1 MITNLE
7 EFYKKIQNPILD
19 ENNFDSLIGAYAN
32 HNFLDS
38 NYQGSISNVYTTG
51 SNIFTPDDLNEFY
64 AKIFNYWKKHLTTR
78 EIANTSPWYSLQQYF
93 KNIGDV
99 TTWKDAVAAFP
110 HKRKTEYLDKFLDV
124 SKDHQRISSVD
135 IHEQDSKTQTTP
147 FDVEHILYVNV
158 DLKHLHKFASEFL
171 DKCEKK
177 NLPYLFEIQTRF
189 RNDKSFAI
197 SSDSKHLLDY
207 YQILQEIIKED
218 KELKEHIYHPP
229 VFSGIV
235 DGWIGYESAEV
246 AKSKDTEKFNHLILS
261 KGFKKMVADQPKL
274 ALEDEDGEKMSIVD
288 LASSNVVYSQI
299 DYLSKIDRK
308 QLKEYYNLKPRDL
321 KSKKFLNSIFSNVK
335 EEMLKGIKNKSFKF
349 DDVVIDFRKRGFF
362 SRKKVHKDGITISHQ
377 DLERSLSKTL
387 QNITQDYPKTKSLLQ
402 KGILKMA
409 DEKGLDATTFCMTK
423 KDKSLFSKLFTG
435 KSKAKKDKRRVEK
448 KKNFNRQ
455 TAQDFTNFFCTTST
469 KLLEDKKKEN
479 NPFLYHLTK
488 DQIIQDLP
496 INSKEESRFKGV
508 MSEDEIRQSQIKL
521 GFISPNLDLDSTYR
535 LKKDQIIQ
543 DLPINSKEESRYQGV
558 MTEQEIENSKQKIK
572 TFCKK

>member
-7 EFYKKIQNPILD
+7 DFYKKIQNPILD
-19 ENNFDSLIGAYAN
+19 ESNFDSLIEAYAS
-32 HNFLDS
+32 HNFLDN
-38 NYQGSISNVYTTG
+38 NYQGDVSNVYAKG
-51 SNIFTPDDLNEFY
+51 SHVFTPDDLNEFY
-64 AKIFNYWKKHLTTR
+64 AKVFNYWKKHLTTR
-78 EIANTSPWYSLQQYF
+78 EISNTSPLYSLQQHF

-110 HKRKTEYLDKFLDV
+110 HKRKTEYLNKFLDV
-124 SKDHQRISSVD
+124 SKESLQISSVD
-135 IHEQDSKTQTTP
+135 IHEEDGNMHSTP
-147 FDVEHILYVNV
+147 FEVEHVLYVNV
-158 DLKHLHKFASEFL
+158 DLVYLHKFASKFL
-171 DKCEKK
+171 DKCEDKD
-177 NLPYLFEIQTRF
+177 LPYLFEMQTRF
-189 RNDKSFAI
+189 RNDKSFTI
-197 SSDSKHLLDY
+197 RSDSKHLLDY

-218 KELKEHIYHPP
+218 KDLKAHIYHPP
-229 VFSGIV
+229 VFCGSV

-246 AKSKDTEKFNHLILS
+246 AKSRDTEQYNHLILS
-261 KGFKKMVADQPKL
+261 KEFKKMIANQPEL
-274 ALEDEDGEKMSIVD
+274 PVDDDEKEKVSVVD
-288 LASSNVVYSQI
+288 LASSNAVYSQI

-321 KSKKFLNSIFSNVK
+321 KNKKFLNSIFSNVK

-435 KSKAKKDKRRVEK
+435 KSKAKKDERKVEK

-455 TAQDFTNFFCTTST
+455 TAQDFTNFFGTTST

-496 INSKEESRFKGV
+496 I
-508 MSEDEIRQSQIKL
+508 
-521 GFISPNLDLDSTYR
+521 Y
-535 LKKDQIIQ
+535 
-543 DLPINSKEESRYQGV
+543 SKEESRYQGV